1 MTIHQENSMVK
12 DVKNHFGFLFE
23 KGYQIHDARSWCV
36 VLKSS
41 KCFIRI
47 LSDRSEISVSFA
59 PVNVETKHEIG
70 LGTLIYYISRGKNFV
85 GYFEGNLAWG
95 KNKQLERLSS
105 LLNLYIDQIESLFEK
120 DFEEL
125 NKDLALSQ
133 KKYGETLE
141 ESYSKKFR
149 VEAKVWTGI
158 NLFILLSKFVGIGF
172 LAFLGWGVSVIFVA
186 ETDIITKLFYGI
198 VALVIIIFLAVST
211 SRMLKEIGI
220 L

>member
-1 MTIHQENSMVK
+1 MTTYQENSMVR
-12 DVKNHFGFLFE
+12 DVKRYFGFLID
-23 KGYQIHDARSWCV
+23 KGYQIHDARSWYV
-36 VLKSS
+36 TLKSS

-59 PVNVETKHEIG
+59 PVNVETKHEIN

-105 LLNLYIDQIESLFEK
+105 LLSQYLDQIESLFEK

-125 NKDLALSQ
+125 NKELALSQ
-133 KKYGETLE
+133 KKYGEILE

-149 VEAKVWTGI
+149 VEEKVWTGI
-158 NLFILLSKFVGIGF
+158 NLFILLSKIIGIGL

-186 ETDIITKLFYGI
+186 ETDIIAKLFYGI
-198 VALVIIIFLAVST
+198 VALVIIIFLAVFT
-211 SRMLKEIGI
+211 SRILKEIGA